1 MGNIVIRLQVVSP
14 DTIANIKAKIQ
25 QYEGI
30 LPAQQWLF
38 FNHQLLEDGRALVD
52 DNIQNAWTLH
62 LWDAKDLPT

>member
-14 DTIANIKAKIQ
+14 DTIGYIKAKIQ

-30 LPAQQWLF
+30 LPAQQPLF

-52 DNIQNAWTLH
+52 DNIQNASTLH